1 MNLFSECTKMLEN
14 VEFRLYFGQDDQQC
28 VKSHTTGFDKLDSS
42 EIGNC
47 FVSRKSTTDE
57 YRIIIVLIVFIE
69 IKLTIAPCYNGK
81 LQRLYAG

>member
-42 EIGNC
+42 EIGN
-47 FVSRKSTTDE
+47 S
-57 YRIIIVLIVFIE
+57 L
-69 IKLTIAPCYNGK
+69 
-81 LQRLYAG
+81 